1 MKIIKKK
8 FILIIEM
15 LEFNKKEI
23 ENGEAGLTRDRT
35 SSSKKNKKII
45 NK

>member
-1 MKIIKKK
+1 
-8 FILIIEM
+8 M

-35 SSSKKNKKII
+35 SSSKKTRK
-45 NK
+45 

>member
-1 MKIIKKK
+1 
-8 FILIIEM
+8 M